1 MDDGFTI
8 SDDKTKLDLDVI
20 HGFLSTAYWSVG
32 ISRARLARAIEH
44 SLCFGI
50 YEANARQIGF
60 GRVIS
65 DRAVMAHLCD
75 VFILDAWRG
84 RGLGKRLVAT
94 ILAHPELQ
102 GVRRWSLATNDAHEL
117 YQGFGFG
124 PVTAPEAQ
132 MQRIDAEAYARPDPA
147 FWAQ

>member
-20 HGFLSTAYWSVG
+20 HGFLSTAYWSEG
-32 ISRARLARAIEH
+32 IPRARVARAIQH
-44 SLCFGI
+44 SLCFGV
-50 YEANARQIGF
+50 YETASGRQIGF

-65 DRAVMAHLCD
+65 DFAVMAHLSD
-75 VFILDAWRG
+75 VFILDAYRG

-102 GVRRWSLATNDAHEL
+102 NLRRWSLATNDAHEL
-117 YQGFGFG
+117 YRQFGFG
-124 PVTAPEAQ
+124 PLPAPETQ
-132 MQRIDAEAYARPDPA
+132 MLKLDPEAYSRP
-147 FWAQ
+147 